1 MCVVKLL
8 LWTEDYY
15 AKWNK
20 PGTDRQTL
28 LISFMCGIK
37 KKSNTKKQSVAL
49 GLCGP
54 GKWGDEEVLVNGYEV
69 KVGWND

>member
-1 MCVVKLL
+1 
-8 LWTEDYY
+8 
-15 AKWNK
+15 
-20 PGTDRQTL
+20 
-28 LISFMCGIK
+28 MCGIK

-69 KVGWND
+69 KVG